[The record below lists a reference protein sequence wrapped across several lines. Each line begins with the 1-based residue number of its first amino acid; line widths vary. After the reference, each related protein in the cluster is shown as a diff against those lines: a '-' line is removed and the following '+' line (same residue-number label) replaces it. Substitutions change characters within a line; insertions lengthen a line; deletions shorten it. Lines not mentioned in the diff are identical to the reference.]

1 MVELGRWEFKI
12 TISYIGAACFMG
24 PITSNGREATV
35 TERAARSNPQRAV
48 GEAHCE
54 LYVSQKVIDAHLK
67 ALSTPG
73 GQNLEIVEIS
83 YMGGF
88 SSQNG
93 IFHSNGH
100 NFASNTDFLASPDV
114 LESRRTRLHD
124 AQKISSIR
132 PLGAKCELVRF

>member
-1 MVELGRWEFKI
+1 MV
-12 TISYIGAACFMG
+12 SYARAKAAGEVCIRQRTTCPEDQG
-24 PITSNGREATV
+24 SKWDYGLAI
-35 TERAARSNPQRAV
+35 RS
-48 GEAHCE
+48 
-54 LYVSQKVIDAHLK
+54 
-67 ALSTPG
+67 
-73 GQNLEIVEIS
+73 LEIVELS
-83 YMGGF
+83 YIGGF

-100 NFASNTDFLASPDV
+100 NFASNKDFLASPDV